1 MTYLEAL
8 ILAIVEGMTEFLPV
22 SSTGHMVIASTFM
35 GISEN
40 TLVKDFN
47 VIIQFGA
54 ILSVVVLYWR
64 KFFTS
69 FRLYPKLAFAFLPAA
84 VFGVLFSSNIDSL
97 LSNIWV
103 VITALFLGGIILV
116 FVDKW
121 FKHANEVKE
130 QEVSWSQSLKIGF
143 FQCLAMIPGVSRS
156 AASIIGGMG
165 TGLNRR
171 TAAEF
176 SFLLAVPTMLGATT
190 KKLMDSY
197 TVIQPYDIK
206 ILLFGS
212 FVAFIVA
219 MVAIKA
225 LLNFL
230 KQYGFKWFGYYR
242 ILLSMVLAIITIL
255 VEIRL

>member
-1 MTYLEAL
+1 MTYVEAL
-8 ILAIVEGMTEFLPV
+8 ILAVIEGMTEFLPV

-40 TLVKDFN
+40 TLVKNFN

-84 VFGVLFSSNIDSL
+84 VIGVLLSTHIDNL
-97 LSNIWV
+97 LTNIWI
-103 VITALFLGGIILV
+103 VITALFFGGIVLV

-130 QEVSWSQSLKIGF
+130 QEVSWTQSLKIGF

-190 KKLMDSY
+190 KKLLDSY

-206 ILLFGS
+206 IYLFGS
-212 FVAFIVA
+212 LIAFIVA
-219 MVAIKA
+219 MIAIKA
-225 LLNFL
+225 FLNFL
-230 KQYGFKWFGYYR
+230 KRYGFKWFGYYR
-242 ILLSMVLAIITIL
+242 IVVSIVLAIVAIIM
-255 VEIRL
+255 EIQF